1 MKANE
6 ILADQIA
13 GEWNYAQKICRLCKQ
28 KFNGRAGKCAECRYK
43 IKKARTTISNLKK
56 KYERN
61 NRLGSNQE

>member
-13 GEWNYAQKICRLCKQ
+13 GEWNYAQKICRLCKN
-28 KFNGRAGKCAECRYK
+28 KFHGRAGKCAECRYA

-56 KYERN
+56 RN
-61 NRLGSNQE
+61 DKTNL